1 MKTTLLIGLGSFI
14 GGSGRYLISKLIQSN
29 LTSVFPFGTFA
40 VNIVGCFL
48 IGSVLGYSS
57 KNELDTEWQLF
68 LTTGILGGFTT
79 FSAFSMESINMLRD
93 GHTSPALIYIALS
106 ICVGLIAT
114 LVGYSLL
121 RM

>member
-1 MKTTLLIGLGSFI
+1 
-14 GGSGRYLISKLIQSN
+14 
-29 LTSVFPFGTFA
+29 
-40 VNIVGCFL
+40 
-48 IGSVLGYSS
+48 
-57 KNELDTEWQLF
+57 
-68 LTTGILGGFTT
+68 LGGFTT